1 MNKLVHLG
9 LSILELSKI
18 LVYEV
23 WYDYVKPKY
32 DEKEKLCYIDTE
44 SFNCMYRNKWYL
56 QRFQKILQIV
66 N

>member
-32 DEKEKLCYIDTE
+32 DKKEKLCYIDTE
-44 SFNCMYRNKWYL
+44 SFNCMYRNK
-56 QRFQKILQIV
+56 
-66 N
+66 

>member
-32 DEKEKLCYIDTE
+32 DEKELCYIDTE
-44 SFNCMYRNKWYL
+44 SFNCMYRNK
-56 QRFQKILQIV
+56 
-66 N
+66 